1 MKISQT
7 QHAKALLADMH
18 RLDERAA
25 EWERTLDRPA
35 LEWHPPDGGWSA
47 GQVFEHLCV
56 ANDSYLVRLRRVL
69 NRPPRRAD
77 REVVDAAWHPSFAGR
92 FLAKSM
98 ESPRKMPAPRMWR
111 PAPAPRANVIAEF
124 LGRQREI
131 EALIERS
138 MAGEWQQFLGRQR
151 EIEALIER
159 SMAGEW
165 QRTRL
170 ASPVSS
176 LIRMNV
182 GDAFTILVR
191 HAERHFRQIDRLVAS
206 QSIEGIRVG

>member
-138 MAGEWQQFLGRQR
+138 MAGEWQ
-151 EIEALIER
+151 
-159 SMAGEW
+159 
-165 QRTRL
+165 RTRL

>member
-138 MAGEWQQFLGRQR
+138 MAGEWQ
-151 EIEALIER
+151 
-159 SMAGEW
+159 
-165 QRTRL
+165 RTRL

-176 LIRMNV
+176 LVRMNV